1 MMRAFH
7 RGEAVSRTSRARFRG
22 ERVATLRDEDIE
34 AEARALIRETI
45 ERSGWYQSL
54 PRAERE
60 KRIEQDVE
68 QHWRLRVPDAMKRL
82 EQSRGG

>member
-1 MMRAFH
+1 M
-7 RGEAVSRTSRARFRG
+7 
-22 ERVATLRDEDIE
+22 ATLRDDDIE
-34 AEARALIRETI
+34 AEARALLRETI

-54 PRAERE
+54 PKAERE

-68 QHWRLRVPDAMKRL
+68 QHWRLMVPDVMKRL